1 MSETNDVP
9 ESTDV
14 SEPDPPAV
22 AVETTDPAPPP
33 AETTGW
39 RRLVATRPRRLV
51 LVALTAV
58 AIVAAGFVAI
68 GMLSGDS
75 AVWVAPT
82 EQFGLE
88 GPETIAAG
96 DAWNL
101 VVDRPITDATL
112 TVTGPTGSTT
122 VELAGTFDDVTVEG
136 YPTEQSGLLTA
147 IVRTADG
154 VGTASVAVEPGQA
167 VDGITPLAGPRSMTA
182 DREHWTMVT
191 AFARDR
197 FGNAVADGTIV
208 EVVAR
213 HPDGSV
219 ETVEAPVQHLLAAVR
234 VFSETLAGRTT
245 LRVDVDGATGDEVE
259 VLEVPGPPVSVEL
272 IEPATPLRA
281 DGRQLVEIRSDVLVD
296 QFGNELLDGTVGV
309 VQLFGPSGRGTLRTI
324 TIDGQAEF
332 VIEAPSTPG
341 SLSLELT
348 VDGVRSDSL
357 VLNFG
362 ADVTVLPVEVDR
374 TGDAVT
380 LTIGPVLTELGG
392 FVPDGTIA
400 RILGVDH
407 ELELDVVIA
416 DGMAVALLDPVPDDL
431 VAVDVTVLGAR
442 ERVAI
447 P

>member
-1 MSETNDVP
+1 MSGNDVP
-9 ESTDV
+9 EPTDV
-14 SEPDPPAV
+14 SELDGSTLV
-22 AVETTDPAPPP
+22 ADPAP
-33 AETTGW
+33 ASRETAGW
-39 RRLVATRPRRLV
+39 RRLVATRPRRLL
-51 LVALTAV
+51 LVAVAV
-58 AIVAAGFVAI
+58 VALVAVGSFAI
-68 GMLSGDS
+68 GVLRSEPS
-75 AVWVAPT
+75 EWTAPT
-82 EQFGLE
+82 ETFDLA
-88 GPETIAAG
+88 GPETIGAG

-101 VVDRPITDATL
+101 VVDRPVTDATL

-122 VELAGTFDDVTVEG
+122 VELAGTFDDVTVDG

-154 VGTASVAVEPGQA
+154 VGTASVTIEPGEA

-197 FGNAVADGTIV
+197 FGNAVTDGTIV
-208 EVVAR
+208 EVIAR

-219 ETVEAPVQHLLAAVR
+219 ESIEAPVQHLLAAVR

-259 VLEVPGPPVSVEL
+259 VLEVPGPPISVDL
-272 IEPATPLRA
+272 LEPTMPLRA

-309 VQLFGPSGRGTLRTI
+309 VQLFGPSGRGTLRTV
-324 TIDGQAEF
+324 TIDGRAEF
-332 VIEAPSTPG
+332 VVEAPSTPG

-362 ADVTVLPVEVDR
+362 ADVTALPVEVDR
-374 TGDAVT
+374 TGDAVA

-416 DGMAVALLDPVPDDL
+416 DGMGVALLDPVPDDL
-431 VAVDVTVLGAR
+431 VAVDVAVLGAR
-442 ERVAI
+442 ERVEI